1 MTEIRAHLAAA
12 WAMFLRRPDAADAF
26 GSSPDNAKQ
35 SFAAAIVALPIY
47 AVLLFIGPD
56 AVVTQ
61 RSGVESALIHFVF
74 YVLLWTAWP
83 FVAIVA
89 AHLSGRRE
97 RYFHYLTAF
106 NWSMT
111 IQASVWLAAYV
122 LTLTLGLEGSLAR
135 LTTVAA
141 ITIVALYHIHILREA
156 MDLGTLQALWIAM
169 VNLFVYQVIVG
180 MHHTALLQQSGS

>member
-1 MTEIRAHLAAA
+1 MTEIRAYLAAA
-12 WAMFLRRPDAADAF
+12 WTMLLRRPDAADAF

-74 YVLLWTAWP
+74 YVLLWTVWP

-89 AHLSGRRE
+89 A
-97 RYFHYLTAF
+97 
-106 NWSMT
+106 
-111 IQASVWLAAYV
+111 
-122 LTLTLGLEGSLAR
+122 R
-135 LTTVAA
+135 L
-141 ITIVALYHIHILREA
+141 
-156 MDLGTLQALWIAM
+156 
-169 VNLFVYQVIVG
+169 
-180 MHHTALLQQSGS
+180 